1 MDLYEI
7 FIKPYESYE
16 NSQVILEAIATIFGL
31 LSVYFSIRKN
41 IWVYPTGII
50 STAISVYLLFIGNLL
65 GDMMVNV
72 YYTIM
77 SIYGWFLWSKS
88 SNTQQVEVVET
99 TRKEWLVSIFVFM
112 FSVVLISI
120 IYYYKPLID
129 NKFVSDGITLS
140 LSNLDWV
147 NWVDVFVASVF
158 FVGMWLMAKRKIENW
173 IFWIVGDFISVPLY
187 LKKGMLFTSFQYL
200 LFTIIAIM
208 GYIEWKRH
216 LRNTPVPSQK

>member
-88 SNTQQVEVVET
+88 SNTQHVEVVET

-158 FVGMWLMAKRKIENW
+158 FVGMWLMAKRCVENW
-173 IFWIVGDFISVPLY
+173 ILWILGDLISVPMY
-187 LKKGMLFTSFQYL
+187 VVKGFNMFALQYFI
-200 LFTIIAIM
+200 FTILAIW
-208 GYIEWKRH
+208 GYLSWRKSFNK
-216 LRNTPVPSQK
+216 L

>member
-31 LSVYFSIRKN
+31 LSVFFSIRKN

-50 STAISVYLLFIGNLL
+50 STAISVYLLLIGNLL
-65 GDMMVNV
+65 GDMMVNI

-77 SIYGWFLWSKS
+77 SVYGWFLWSE
-88 SNTQQVEVVET
+88 SNDTQQVEVVTT
-99 TRKEWLVSIFVFM
+99 TRKEWLVSLFVFV

-129 NKFVSDGITLS
+129 NKFVSDEITLS
-140 LSNLDWV
+140 LYNLDWV
-147 NWVDVFVASVF
+147 NWIDIFVASVF
-158 FVGMWLMAKRKIENW
+158 FVGMWLMAKRCVENW
-173 IFWIVGDFISVPLY
+173 ILWILGDLISVPMY
-187 LKKGMLFTSFQYL
+187 VVKGFNMFALQYFI
-200 LFTIIAIM
+200 FTILAIW
-208 GYIEWKRH
+208 GYLSWRKSVNK
-216 LRNTPVPSQK
+216 L

>member
-1 MDLYEI
+1 M
-7 FIKPYESYE
+7 
-16 NSQVILEAIATIFGL
+16 
-31 LSVYFSIRKN
+31 YFSIRKN

-158 FVGMWLMAKRKIENW
+158 FVGMWLMAKRCVENW
-173 IFWIVGDFISVPLY
+173 ILWILGDLISVPMY
-187 LKKGMLFTSFQYL
+187 VVKGFNMFALQYFI
-200 LFTIIAIM
+200 FTILAIW
-208 GYIEWKRH
+208 GYLSWRKSVNK
-216 LRNTPVPSQK
+216 L

>member
-72 YYTIM
+72 YY
-77 SIYGWFLWSKS
+77 WFLWSKS

-158 FVGMWLMAKRKIENW
+158 FVGMWLMAKRCVENW
-173 IFWIVGDFISVPLY
+173 ILWILGDLISVPMY
-187 LKKGMLFTSFQYL
+187 VVKGFNMFALQYFI
-200 LFTIIAIM
+200 FTILAIW
-208 GYIEWKRH
+208 GYLSWRKSVNK
-216 LRNTPVPSQK
+216 L

>member
-77 SIYGWFLWSKS
+77 SIYGWCLWSKS

-158 FVGMWLMAKRKIENW
+158 FVGMWLMAKRCVENW
-173 IFWIVGDFISVPLY
+173 ILWILGDLISVPMY
-187 LKKGMLFTSFQYL
+187 VVKGFNMFALQYFI
-200 LFTIIAIM
+200 FTILAIW
-208 GYIEWKRH
+208 GYLSWRKSVNK
-216 LRNTPVPSQK
+216 L